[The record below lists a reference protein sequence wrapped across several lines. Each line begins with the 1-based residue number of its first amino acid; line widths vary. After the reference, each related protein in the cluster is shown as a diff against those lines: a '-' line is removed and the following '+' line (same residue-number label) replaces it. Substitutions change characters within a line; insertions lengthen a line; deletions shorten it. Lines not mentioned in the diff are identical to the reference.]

1 MSQSK
6 DIRWISPVTDPVDA
20 VVAIPGSKSITNRL
34 LLLAALAHG
43 PSRIS
48 GILRSD
54 DTDDFANGLSA
65 LGFRLE
71 QTHEDNEYLILGSS
85 GRVPVRSA
93 QVWCGSAG
101 TAARFL
107 PAVAA
112 AGHGQY
118 HFDASPQM
126 RKRPMDPLLKSL
138 ESQGAG
144 ITKPAGGAFPLSIS
158 AAGLKGGKL
167 TLGGATVS
175 SQYLSALLMAAP
187 LARESVEITTPVPVS
202 KPYIDLTCELMSR
215 FGVDVV
221 QNGYESF
228 KVPAPVP
235 YTGGDHKV
243 EGDASTASYFFAAAA
258 VTGGTI
264 KVSNL
269 SRGNSVQGDI
279 RFLDILERMGCHVA
293 SDDESVI
300 VTGPTQLRGVTVDMS
315 DISDTVMTLACIAP
329 YGDST
334 TTIQNIGHIRSKESD
349 RISAVADGLS
359 RLGIDFEETPSSL
372 AIHPGDPGGAVVDS
386 FGDHRIAMAFSIMGL
401 VSPGIGILDAECV
414 FKTCPQ
420 FFDLLAL
427 LHPTR
432 G

>member
-1 MSQSK
+1 MSQSN
-6 DIRWISPVTDPVDA
+6 DIRWISPVTGPVDA
-20 VVAIPGSKSITNRL
+20 VVPVPGSKSITNRL

-48 GILRSD
+48 GVLRSD

-71 QTHEDNEYLILGSS
+71 QTHEDKEYLIHGSD

-93 QVWCGSAG
+93 KVWCGSAG

-112 AGHGQY
+112 AGHGEY
-118 HFDASPQM
+118 RFDASPQM

-175 SQYLSALLMAAP
+175 SQYLSAPAHGSPLGEGAGGNYNIPCQSAAPTLTSPASSCPDSGSTCCSRATRGSKSPRQASTQGEIIRLKATLRRLPTSLPPPPSPAAP
-187 LARESVEITTPVPVS
+187 LRYP
-202 KPYIDLTCELMSR
+202 TCQGATSL
-215 FGVDVV
+215 
-221 QNGYESF
+221 
-228 KVPAPVP
+228 
-235 YTGGDHKV
+235 
-243 EGDASTASYFFAAAA
+243 
-258 VTGGTI
+258 
-264 KVSNL
+264 
-269 SRGNSVQGDI
+269 QGDI

-293 SDDESVI
+293 SDEESVT

-334 TTIQNIGHIRSKESD
+334 TTIQNIGHI
-349 RISAVADGLS
+349 
-359 RLGIDFEETPSSL
+359 P
-372 AIHPGDPGGAVVDS
+372 
-386 FGDHRIAMAFSIMGL
+386 
-401 VSPGIGILDAECV
+401 SPGVRQD
-414 FKTCPQ
+414 
-420 FFDLLAL
+420 
-427 LHPTR
+427 
-432 G
+432 